1 MNKEV
6 KALDWIYGTLRAYCS
21 HGGGIRA
28 DI

>member
-6 KALDWIYGTLRAYCS
+6 KVLDWIYGTLRDCCS

-28 DI
+28 AI